1 MLKFFGAVL
10 GSWVGWWLGSKMGTM
25 TAYFLS
31 LFGTVAG
38 LYMAIRFKQ
47 NMLD

>member
-10 GSWVGWWLGSKMGTM
+10 GGWVGWWLGSSMGIM

-31 LFGTVAG
+31 LLGMAAG

-47 NMLD
+47 NILD